1 MNSTWKLVSQ
11 IKRSKTRT
19 AIDIPNQYKLII
31 RLDEY
36 YLNQI
41 QLGMR
46 VNAVLD
52 NTVISSSVSKIDSR
66 VEQSQFSIEVNLP
79 NHLANMKRGQSI
91 DVDLMLGNSQDNA
104 VLLARG
110 AFTTQSGGHWVYVV
124 NHEGTSAVRRDI
136 RLGKKQITLSGA

>member
-1 MNSTWKLVSQ
+1 
-11 IKRSKTRT
+11 
-19 AIDIPNQYKLII
+19 
-31 RLDEY
+31 
-36 YLNQI
+36 
-41 QLGMR
+41 MR

-79 NHLANMKRGQSI
+79 NHVANMKRGQSI

-136 RLGKKQITLSGA
+136 RLGKKNKSHYQVLSGLTAGERVITSSYSHFDQADKLHF